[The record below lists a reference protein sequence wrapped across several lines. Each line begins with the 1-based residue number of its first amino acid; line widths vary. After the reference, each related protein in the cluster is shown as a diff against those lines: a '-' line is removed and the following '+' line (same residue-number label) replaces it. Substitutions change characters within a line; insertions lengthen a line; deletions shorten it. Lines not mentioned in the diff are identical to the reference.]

1 MQLQPPS
8 GADMAYPVRRR
19 ATRYPCIAR
28 VRVDDNREGIT
39 SDMSS
44 AGLSFHTMDRFT
56 LDEVIDLSVNFE
68 IVQEAKIQVVHAAK
82 VVWTAAAESGRAWRV
97 GVQFI
102 EH

>member
-39 SDMSS
+39 SDMSRT
-44 AGLSFHTMDRFT
+44 GLSFHTMDRFT
-56 LDEVIDLSVNFE
+56 RDEIIDLSLNFE
-68 IVQEAKIQVVHAAK
+68 IAQEAKIQVVHAAK

-97 GVQFI
+97 GVEFI

>member
-1 MQLQPPS
+1 
-8 GADMAYPVRRR
+8 MAYPVRRR

-44 AGLSFHTMDRFT
+44 AGLSFHTMDRFA
-56 LDEVIDLSVNFE
+56 LDEIIDLSVNFE

>member
-8 GADMAYPVRRR
+8 GAVTSFPERRR
-19 ATRYPCIAR
+19 AARYPCIAR
-28 VRVDDNREGIT
+28 IRVDDNREGIT
-39 SDMSS
+39 ADMSS

-56 LDEVIDLSVNFE
+56 LDEIIDLSVNFE
-68 IVQEAKIQVVHAAK
+68 IVQEAKIRVVHAAK

>member
-1 MQLQPPS
+1 MQLQPPN
-8 GADMAYPVRRR
+8 GADTSFPVRRR
-19 ATRYPCIAR
+19 AARYPCIAR

-56 LDEVIDLSVNFE
+56 LDEIIDLSVNFE
-68 IVQEAKIQVVHAAK
+68 VAQEAKIQVVHAAK
-82 VVWTAAAESGRAWRV
+82 VVWTAATESGRAWRV

-102 EH
+102 EY

>member
-8 GADMAYPVRRR
+8 GADISFPERRR
-19 ATRYPCIAR
+19 SARYPCIAR

-56 LDEVIDLSVNFE
+56 LDEIIDLSVNFE
-68 IVQEAKIQVVHAAK
+68 IAQEAKIQVVHAAK
-82 VVWTAAAESGRAWRV
+82 VVWTAATESGRAWRV
-97 GVQFI
+97 GVAFI
-102 EH
+102 ES

>member
-44 AGLSFHTMDRFT
+44 AGLSFHTMDRFA
-56 LDEVIDLSVNFE
+56 LDEIIDLSVNFE

>member
-8 GADMAYPVRRR
+8 GADVSFPERRR
-19 ATRYPCIAR
+19 AARYPCIAR

-44 AGLSFHTMDRFT
+44 AGLSFHTMDQFT
-56 LDEVIDLSVNFE
+56 LDEIIDLSVNFE
-68 IVQEAKIQVVHAAK
+68 IAQEAKIQVVHAAK